1 MIAIIIAT
9 ATVTVITAT
18 VIIAIVNIATVTAT
32 ITASEIIIVSVT
44 TATANAS
51 GYREPPP
58 KPKRPELPA
67 GRSPGSAKNAII
79 IRVATRRSATIA
91 VSPSRPRCCCC
102 CSPQQEPPARAS
114 PPPTLPPPRVPSPP
128 PPQPFLLAAAAQPGM
143 PSVPLPPPRAAPA
156 PPVAR
161 SPPPGIDPD
170 IGDWLCKT
178 CANWNWARRN
188 QCNRC
193 NAFKD
198 TFTHGGITYS
208 ANPPVNPRPR
218 EEFGFVV
225 PRDVPLEPGA
235 EGRTIAIQ
243 AMAGW
248 EKKPRASAGSYEK
261 RTGNAGGFQE
271 FDREAE
277 EERRRRAKEDER
289 QRVAEAKKARVKCV
303 YCKRASC
310 IC

>member
-1 MIAIIIAT
+1 MLLGAWH
-9 ATVTVITAT
+9 
-18 VIIAIVNIATVTAT
+18 
-32 ITASEIIIVSVT
+32 
-44 TATANAS
+44 
-51 GYREPPP
+51 
-58 KPKRPELPA
+58 
-67 GRSPGSAKNAII
+67 
-79 IRVATRRSATIA
+79 
-91 VSPSRPRCCCC
+91 
-102 CSPQQEPPARAS
+102 AR
-114 PPPTLPPPRVPSPP
+114 
-128 PPQPFLLAAAAQPGM
+128 LAAAAQPGM

-248 EKKPRASAGSYEK
+248 EKKPRASAGSFEK